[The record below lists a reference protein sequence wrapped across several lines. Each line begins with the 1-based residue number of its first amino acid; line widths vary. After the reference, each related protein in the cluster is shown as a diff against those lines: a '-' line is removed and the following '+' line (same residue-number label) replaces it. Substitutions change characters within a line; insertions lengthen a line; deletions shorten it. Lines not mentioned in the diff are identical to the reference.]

1 MLNKLTTMLYI
12 IHPDNPDARKIQL
25 VVDILNKGGIIIYP
39 TDSVYSLG
47 CSLHKKRAI
56 EKLAQ
61 LKGIK
66 LKKANF
72 SVICSDLSHLAE
84 YTKPIDRPTYKLLNK
99 NLPGPFTFILKA
111 SNQIPKLFN
120 TNRKSIGI
128 RVPDNAIVKAIIE
141 NLGHP
146 LVTTSI
152 HDEDEIIE
160 YTTDPTLIEEKW
172 EKLVDG
178 IIDGGYGNNIA
189 STVVDLSNDD
199 VEIIR
204 QGVGELEY

>member
-1 MLNKLTTMLYI
+1 MLYI
-12 IHPDNPDARKIQL
+12 IHPKNPDSRKIQL

-61 LKGIK
+61 LKGLK

-72 SVICSDLSHLAE
+72 SIICSDLSHLAE
-84 YTKPIDRPTYKLLNK
+84 YTKPIDRSTYKLLNK

-111 SNQIPKLFN
+111 SSQIPKLFD

-128 RVPDNAIVKAIIE
+128 RIPDNNIVKAIIE
-141 NLGHP
+141 ALGHP

-152 HDEDEIIE
+152 HDEDEIVE
-160 YTTDPTLIEEKW
+160 YTTDPSLIEEKW

-178 IIDGGYGNNIA
+178 IVDGGYGNNIA
-189 STVVDLSNDD
+189 STVVDLSEDD
-199 VEIIR
+199 VEIVR
-204 QGVGELEY
+204 QGVGVLEY

>member
-1 MLNKLTTMLYI
+1 MLYI
-12 IHPDNPDARKIQL
+12 IHPENPDSRKIQL

-61 LKGIK
+61 LKGLK

-72 SVICSDLSHLAE
+72 SIICSDLSHLAE
-84 YTKPIDRPTYKLLNK
+84 YTKPIDRSTYKLLNK

-111 SNQIPKLFN
+111 SSQIPKLFD

-128 RVPDNAIVKAIIE
+128 RIPDNNIVKAIIE
-141 NLGHP
+141 ALGHP

-152 HDEDEIIE
+152 HDEDEIVE
-160 YTTDPTLIEEKW
+160 YTTDPSLIEEKW

-178 IIDGGYGNNIA
+178 IVDGGYGNNIA
-189 STVVDLSNDD
+189 STVVDLSEDD
-199 VEIIR
+199 VEIVR
-204 QGVGELEY
+204 QGVGILEY

>member
-1 MLNKLTTMLYI
+1 MLYI
-12 IHPDNPDARKIQL
+12 IHPDNPDSRKIQL
-25 VVDILNKGGIIIYP
+25 VVDILNKGGVIIYP

-72 SVICSDLSHLAE
+72 SIICSDLSHLAE
-84 YTKPIDRPTYKLLNK
+84 YTKPIDRSAYKLLNK

-111 SNQIPKLFN
+111 SSQIPKLFD

-128 RVPDNAIVKAIIE
+128 RIPDNNIVKAIIE
-141 NLGHP
+141 ALGHP

-152 HDEDEIIE
+152 HDEDEIVE
-160 YTTDPTLIEEKW
+160 YTTDPSLIEEKW
-172 EKLVDG
+172 ERLVDG

-189 STVVDLSNDD
+189 STVVDLSDDD
-199 VEIIR
+199 VEIVR
-204 QGVGELEY
+204 QGVGILEH

>member
-1 MLNKLTTMLYI
+1 MLYI
-12 IHPDNPDARKIQL
+12 IHPNNPDQRKIQL
-25 VVDILNKGGIIIYP
+25 VVDILNKGGVIIYP
-39 TDSVYSLG
+39 TDTVYSIG

-84 YTKPIDRPTYKLLNK
+84 YTKPIDRASYKLLNR

-111 SNQIPKLFN
+111 SNQIPKLFD
-120 TNRKSIGI
+120 TNKKTIGI
-128 RVPDNAIVKAIIE
+128 RIPDNNIVKAIIE
-141 NLGHP
+141 KLGHP

-172 EKLVDG
+172 EHLVDG
-178 IIDGGYGNNIA
+178 IVDGGYGNNIA
-189 STVVDLSNDD
+189 STVVDLSDGD

-204 QGVGELEY
+204 QGIGKLDY

>member
-1 MLNKLTTMLYI
+1 MLHI
-12 IHPDNPDARKIQL
+12 IHPKNPDQRKIQL
-25 VVDILNKGGIIIYP
+25 IIDILNKGGVIIYP
-39 TDSVYSLG
+39 TDTVYSLG

-66 LKKANF
+66 IKKANF

-84 YTKPIDRPTYKLLNK
+84 YTKPIDRSTYKLLNK

-111 SNQIPKLFN
+111 SNQIPKLFD

-128 RVPDNAIVKAIIE
+128 RIPDNNIVKAIIE
-141 NLGHP
+141 TLGHP

-160 YTTDPTLIEEKW
+160 YTTDPSLIEEKW

-178 IIDGGYGNNIA
+178 IVDGGYGNNIA
-189 STVVDLSNDD
+189 STVVDLSDD
-199 VEIIR
+199 DIEIVR
-204 QGVGELEY
+204 QGAGELEY

>member
-1 MLNKLTTMLYI
+1 MLHI
-12 IHPDNPDARKIQL
+12 IHPDNPDSRKIKL
-25 VVDILNKGGIIIYP
+25 VVDILNKGGVIIYP
-39 TDSVYSLG
+39 TDTVYSLG

-72 SVICSDLSHLAE
+72 SVICSDLSHLAD
-84 YTKPIDRPTYKLLNK
+84 YTKPIDRATYKLLNK

-111 SNQIPKLFN
+111 SSQIPKLFD
-120 TNRKSIGI
+120 TNRKTIGI
-128 RVPDNAIVKAIIE
+128 RIPDNNIVKAIIE
-141 NLGHP
+141 ALGHP

-160 YTTDPTLIEEKW
+160 YTTDPSLIEEKW
-172 EKLVDG
+172 EHLVDG
-178 IIDGGYGNNIA
+178 IVDGGYGNNIA
-189 STVVDLSNDD
+189 STVVDLSDGD

-204 QGVGELEY
+204 QGIGELDY

>member
-1 MLNKLTTMLYI
+1 MLYI
-12 IHPDNPDARKIQL
+12 IHPDNPDQRKIQL
-25 VVDILNKGGIIIYP
+25 VVDILNKGGVIIYP
-39 TDSVYSLG
+39 TDTVYSIG

-84 YTKPIDRPTYKLLNK
+84 YTKPIDRASYKLLNR

-111 SNQIPKLFN
+111 SNQIPKLFD
-120 TNRKSIGI
+120 TNKKTIGI
-128 RVPDNAIVKAIIE
+128 RIPDNNIVKAIIE
-141 NLGHP
+141 KLGHP

-172 EKLVDG
+172 EHLVDG
-178 IIDGGYGNNIA
+178 IVDGGYGNNIA
-189 STVVDLSNDD
+189 STVVDLSDGD

-204 QGVGELEY
+204 QGIGKLDY

>member
-1 MLNKLTTMLYI
+1 MLYI

>member
-1 MLNKLTTMLYI
+1 M
-12 IHPDNPDARKIQL
+12 
-25 VVDILNKGGIIIYP
+25 
-39 TDSVYSLG
+39 
-47 CSLHKKRAI
+47 
-56 EKLAQ
+56 
-61 LKGIK
+61 
-66 LKKANF
+66 
-72 SVICSDLSHLAE
+72 
-84 YTKPIDRPTYKLLNK
+84 NK

-111 SNQIPKLFN
+111 SSQIPKLFD

-128 RVPDNAIVKAIIE
+128 RIPDNNIVKAIIE
-141 NLGHP
+141 KLGHP

-160 YTTDPTLIEEKW
+160 YTTDPSLIEEKW

-189 STVVDLSNDD
+189 STVVDLSDDD
-199 VEIIR
+199 VEIVR